1 MEFRGRLWQKRMN
14 MIIENS
20 VDTRIQK
27 LKVLIVEDNPD
38 DCALYLRQL
47 GKEAISNYSFAIS
60 ETGAEGIKLCLEQNP
75 DCILLDYALPD
86 MDGLQFLSI
95 INDKGY
101 QGAII
106 MLTGQGNESIAVQ
119 AMKGGAHDYIVKEN
133 FSKELFFDTV
143 INAINTNQNDETKIW
158 KTRAL
163 VDSLT
168 GVLNRTAYSMS
179 LEQTVRE
186 FQRYEE
192 PTVLAVV
199 DIDHFKSFND
209 LYGHKVGDNILRLV
223 ATSLSNS
230 IRPSDLVFRYGGEE
244 FVILLKRIS
253 MDAAKQ
259 VADKMRQNIESLYL
273 LHEGKKLGVTVSL
286 GLTSLQKTDSEETL
300 FKRADQAMYSAKQS
314 GRNCI
319 KIK

>member
-1 MEFRGRLWQKRMN
+1 
-14 MIIENS
+14 MIIDKE
-20 VDTRIQK
+20 VDSKIQK

-47 GKEAISNYSFAIS
+47 GKETISDYSFSIS
-60 ETGAEGIKLCLEQNP
+60 ETGEEGIQLCLEENP

-95 INDKGY
+95 INDKGF

-106 MLTGQGNESIAVQ
+106 MLTGHGSESIAVQ

-143 INAINTNQNDETKIW
+143 INAINSNQNDEAKIW
-158 KTRAL
+158 KTKAL

-168 GVLNRTAYSMS
+168 HVLNRTAYSMS
-179 LEQTVRE
+179 IEQAIRE
-186 FQRYEE
+186 YKRYEE
-192 PTVLAVV
+192 PTALAVV

-209 LYGHKVGDNILRLV
+209 RYGHKVGDNILRLV

-244 FVILLKRIS
+244 FVVLLKRIS
-253 MDAAKQ
+253 MDSAKQ
-259 VADKMRQNIESLYL
+259 VADKIRENIENLFL
-273 LHEGKKLGVTVSL
+273 MHEGKKLRVTVSI
-286 GLTSLQKTDSEETL
+286 GMTSLNKTDSEETL
-300 FKRADQAMYSAKQS
+300 FERADQAMYSAKQN